1 MPLVNEYQHGIPC
14 WVDLATTDLAG
25 AREFYSGLFGW
36 DFVDEQM
43 EEMGVGT
50 YSMAMVDGV
59 PTAAIYELGPGQLRQ
74 APGPGWNVYV
84 AVDDIERTLGRVRNS
99 GGAVHAG
106 VTGVDRA
113 GKVAV
118 IADPTGCTT
127 TLWEPGEFAG
137 SGVRAEIGAFTWPEH
152 LSTDSR
158 RSVKFYR
165 HVFGVETETRP
176 DIEVEEYTVL
186 LVGGIG
192 VGGVMQMPEEMVA
205 EGVKSEWYVYFQVGN
220 FSDSAEYVR
229 NRGGRLVA
237 EPLDVPEVGRIVVAR
252 DPQGADFCIVEPLG
266 RTS

>member
-1 MPLVNEYQHGIPC
+1 MPFVNEYQPGTPC

-43 EEMGVGT
+43 GEMGIGT
-50 YSMAMVDGV
+50 YSMAMIDGV
-59 PTAAIYELGPGQLRQ
+59 PTAAIYGLGPGQLRQ
-74 APGPGWNVYV
+74 AAGPGWNVYV
-84 AVDDIERTLGRVRNS
+84 SVDDIEETLGRARES

-106 VTGVDRA
+106 ATEVDRA

-158 RSVKFYR
+158 RSVKFYKQ
-165 HVFGVETETRP
+165 VFGVETETQA
-176 DIEVEEYTVL
+176 DIEVEEYIVL
-186 LVGGIG
+186 SVGGTG
-192 VGGVMQMPEEMVA
+192 VGGVMQMPEEMMA
-205 EGVKSEWYVYFQVGN
+205 EGVESEWYVYFQVG
-220 FSDSAEYVR
+220 SLDDSAEYVR
-229 NRGGRLVA
+229 NQGGRLMA